1 MSDTKFSDAALS
13 KFADQVITVHNN
25 RIDSEKR
32 VTENGGGAYV
42 ERCTM
47 ACDIRRHDPDTGAPY
62 IVTGCK
68 FILVTSYDKDGNE
81 TDAIV
86 GGINGHPPI
95 CNQTDPADVVPPKS
109 LPRKLAE
116 HMANRQDVKSWK
128 FKGAANIG
136 IPAARIEYETN
147 DGTSDVVIAKDDEG
161 LFELPAG

>member
-1 MSDTKFSDAALS
+1 MSTKFSDAALS
-13 KFADQVITVHNN
+13 QFSEQVVTVHNN

-32 VTENGGGAYV
+32 VTEGGDGAYV

-47 ACDIRRHDPDTGAPY
+47 ACDVRRYDSNTGSPY

-68 FILVTSYDKDGNE
+68 FILVTSYDGDDNE
-81 TDAIV
+81 TDAII

-95 CNQTDPADVVPPKS
+95 CNQTDPADEVPRKS

-116 HMANRQDVKSWK
+116 HMAERADVKSWK
-128 FKGAANIG
+128 FKGAADIG
-136 IPAARIEYETN
+136 IPAARIEYETD